1 MPFVTDLIS
10 FNVHERGRKVT
21 GQRRRFNTEALAR
34 LINSPATQERCK
46 AGDLVGCYG
55 HWPRLK
61 FGMSLKEGGI
71 IDGKAVSVPLA
82 VRVVEVSATPD
93 GTISHRTEFM
103 DTAEGKLALA
113 LWRSQVGGF
122 SSAIDAVPGSDPSEP
137 VAFYGFDYVF
147 QPNYVFN
154 RGWKQVLDAAGA
166 PQEEEADDALAL
178 LDAAT
183 EDGVGAAL
191 AMHRNFDELAAQYQR
206 SLETI
211 ARLARENDELVSAA
225 AAGSRPMLDNALLE
239 TATPDRQVTEDPYER
254 WRHAPLPALQDL
266 PGSETPM
273 TQDDKYLLKR
283 LGLGR

>member
-82 VRVVEVSATPD
+82 VRVVEVSAMPD

-166 PQEEEADDALAL
+166 PQEEESDDALAL

-225 AAGSRPMLDNALLE
+225 AAGARPMLDNALLE
-239 TATPDRQVTEDPYER
+239 TATPDRQVMDDPYER
-254 WRHAPLPALQDL
+254 WRNAPLPALQEL
-266 PGSETPM
+266 PSQQTPL
-273 TQDDKYLLKR
+273 TADDKYLLNR
-283 LGLGR
+283 LGLNC